1 MDWEKPKKG
10 HENASGNRAVFQ
22 GGPARLFFSP
32 HRRSRL
38 SLRPVKLRELGRRGG
53 AAESSQAL
61 GARCAV
67 RRAQGLFGGDHAVA
81 AGRRSAQQRGR
92 TARALIESGGI
103 KNMPISKQQK
113 AVIHV
118 AKSQLHMADEDY
130 RALLLRVAG
139 VRSSSDLEEPGF
151 EALMAELERL
161 GFRLIKSRVQPGRR
175 EGMATPTHVSKNSE
189 LWKDFSGKQ
198 DDLEVGRW

>member
-1 MDWEKPKKG
+1 
-10 HENASGNRAVFQ
+10 
-22 GGPARLFFSP
+22 
-32 HRRSRL
+32 
-38 SLRPVKLRELGRRGG
+38 
-53 AAESSQAL
+53 
-61 GARCAV
+61 
-67 RRAQGLFGGDHAVA
+67 
-81 AGRRSAQQRGR
+81 
-92 TARALIESGGI
+92 
-103 KNMPISKQQK
+103 MPISKQQK

-175 EGMATPTHVSKNSE
+175 EGMATPAQVGKIFA
-189 LWKDFSGKQ
+189 LWKDFSGKK
-198 DDLEVGRW
+198 DDLEMGRWLEKYFHVSHVRFLDDRRASKAIVALEKMAEWRAQKARAIASPETQPVNRTTR